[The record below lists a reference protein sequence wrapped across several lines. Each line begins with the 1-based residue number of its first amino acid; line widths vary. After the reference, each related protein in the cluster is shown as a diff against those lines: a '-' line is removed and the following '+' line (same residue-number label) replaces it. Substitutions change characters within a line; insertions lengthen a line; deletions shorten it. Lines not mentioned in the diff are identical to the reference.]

1 MKRIFTISVFLVTA
15 FTLQYTYGCK
25 SSSGNKGGEGQ
36 PKIEFKNTE
45 HDFGTIE
52 QNGDGTTEFVF
63 TNTGDAPLI
72 LSNVRSSCGCTVP
85 KWPRDPVA
93 PGDSASI
100 DVKYDTR
107 RIGSFSKTI
116 TVYSNAT
123 ETPIILKIKGTV
135 EAPAAAQ

>member
-25 SSSGNKGGEGQ
+25 SSSGNNGAEGQ

-85 KWPRDPVA
+85 KWPRDPIA

-123 ETPIILKIKGTV
+123 ETPILLKIKGTV